1 LLILVGGLVAVDF
14 FLLILWSA
22 ITRPYV
28 AKVVV
33 VLGSGTNDGT
43 LWESLNYLDCFY
55 GTIPMTVFLS
65 LAGVYKLLMVGYG
78 LYLSLLLWKYGS
90 SMWVE
95 SKQIIFAMYN
105 LIIFTLIGL
114 ALQLSLTAQDVST
127 RKVLFVT
134 RTMCIFLSGTITI
147 ATILLPRLMDPEGKA
162 HEGKDTTGTK
172 KTVDTAVQL
181 NDLEWKHE
189 VLEKKY
195 KELKKRHKET
205 NPDDPLSEDI

>member
-1 LLILVGGLVAVDF
+1 
-14 FLLILWSA
+14 LWSA
-22 ITRPYV
+22 ITRPY
-28 AKVVV
+28 AYKVVV

-43 LWESLNYLDCFY
+43 LWENLNYLDCFY
-55 GTIPMTVFLS
+55 GIPAMTVFLA
-65 LAGVYKLLMVGYG
+65 LAGIEKLVMVGYG

-114 ALQLSLTAQDVST
+114 ALQLSLTTEDEST

-134 RTMCIFLSGTITI
+134 RSMCIFLSGTITI
-147 ATILLPRLMDPEGKA
+147 ATILVPRLMDPEGKA

-172 KTVDTAVQL
+172 KVDTAVQL
-181 NDLEWKHE
+181 NDLEWKFE

-195 KELKKRHKET
+195 KELKKRHRET
-205 NPDDPLSEDI
+205 NPDDPLSEDQ